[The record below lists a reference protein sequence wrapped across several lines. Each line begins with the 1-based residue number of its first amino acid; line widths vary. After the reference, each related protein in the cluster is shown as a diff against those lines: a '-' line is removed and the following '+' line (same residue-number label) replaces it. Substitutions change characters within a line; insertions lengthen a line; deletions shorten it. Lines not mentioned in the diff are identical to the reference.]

1 MIFVTVGSQ
10 MPFDRLVEA
19 VDGWVGQ
26 TTREVLAQIGDSQLK
41 PKNMRY
47 VHSMPPSEYVDC
59 VRRAELV
66 VAHAGMG
73 SIITALEFGKPI
85 LIMPRR
91 GSLNETRNEHQVATA
106 RQFVGKTGIYVAM
119 DESELCRIL
128 DDWRIGPNC
137 GQIGSEASDGLLQG
151 VRSFLLGKKP

>member
-47 VHSMPPSEYVDC
+47 VHSMPPSEYADC

-106 RQFVGKTGIYVAM
+106 RQFVGKPGIYIAM
-119 DESELCRIL
+119 DEDELCNKL
-128 DDWRIGPNC
+128 DQWSHADQAEPI
-137 GQIGSEASDGLLQG
+137 SSDASVGLLQG
-151 VRSFLLGKKP
+151 IRQFLLAS

>member
-10 MPFDRLVEA
+10 MPFDRLVKA
-19 VDGWVGQ
+19 VDEWVGQ
-26 TTREVLAQIGDSQLK
+26 SSREVLAQIGDSQLQ
-41 PKNMRY
+41 PKHMRY

-91 GSLNETRNEHQVATA
+91 GSLNETRNEHQMATA
-106 RQFVGKTGIYVAM
+106 RQFAGKTGIYVAM
-119 DESELCRIL
+119 DERELCQIL
-128 DDWRIGPNC
+128 DDWSHAPH
-137 GQIGSEASDGLLQG
+137 SEPIASMASDGLLQG
-151 VRSFLLGKKP
+151 VRAFLMGNA